1 MKVSEKQLLMLID
14 IAQDSLRIAGV
25 FGGYEPQ
32 TRLQLLNDIINQ
44 QSNEPKEVNNI
55 DFKEELNK
63 RLKLRSTDDVS
74 KRKES

>member
-74 KRKES
+74 KGKE

>member
-1 MKVSEKQLLMLID
+1 MLID

-74 KRKES
+74 KGKE